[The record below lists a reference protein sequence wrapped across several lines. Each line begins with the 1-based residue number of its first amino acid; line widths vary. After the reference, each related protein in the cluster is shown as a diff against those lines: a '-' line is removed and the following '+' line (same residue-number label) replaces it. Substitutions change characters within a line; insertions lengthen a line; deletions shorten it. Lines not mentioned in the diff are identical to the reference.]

1 VSDSKR
7 SPRTISLAAL
17 VAGGLISVPMLPAAA
32 TEGVMLEPVLD
43 ETLQGA
49 TQLPVGETTDTV
61 ATDVATTTD
70 PETKS
75 ASVVDSSPAPS
86 LDSTTTVEPP
96 AEVLPPAPTNEVN
109 SPVQQVVEVPI
120 VDELQNAS
128 VPALNEQPPV
138 SNSPEVPKEEVQ
150 VEGPPPAGFTPEFEY
165 FENAS
170 GYTFIAI
177 TNVDTGVDGTYVTV
191 KSYHHGTGLTTD
203 HVANENG
210 LIAVQYPVEASEASL
225 VTLMFYLTDAQ
236 GNQTLLEGMTRDYVI
251 PVGEGGEREEYDWF
265 DPANYSVVLN
275 AEPAGDQ
282 LLITADISG
291 SVFGEHETVSIDIW
305 TPSGENYYL
314 WHFDPED
321 AVDGILTVYVTV
333 TEEGPLLPGSEVRFF
348 HNYKGQSTNIWFKQ
362 LVLPDGFNP
371 DSDDNGGN
379 TGGDGGTNPD
389 PTNPGTGDGDDK
401 DEDDDSDDNG
411 GNTGGDGGT
420 NPDPTNPGTGDGDD
434 KDEDDDSDDN
444 GGNTGG
450 DGGTNPDPTNPGT
463 GDGDDKDEDDDSDD
477 NGGNT
482 GGDKTDGTTPH
493 KAPVPFDKHHAGNP
507 SVVVDNS
514 VWSFVD
520 AKADSE
526 AKAAAKAEHTP
537 LFLAPNSPSPA
548 EVPGHLFAGDNLKLE
563 AGTNDGLNVDTAAKD
578 GAMNA
583 AVALGVITLM
593 GAGAAVATGL
603 SRREKFNK

>member
-411 GNTGGDGGT
+411 GNTGGD
-420 NPDPTNPGTGDGDD
+420 
-434 KDEDDDSDDN
+434 
-444 GGNTGG
+444 
-450 DGGTNPDPTNPGT
+450 
-463 GDGDDKDEDDDSDD
+463 
-477 NGGNT
+477 
-482 GGDKTDGTTPH
+482 KTDGTTPH